1 MNRIKRAAIVAAALP
16 ALVLSGGS
24 AAQAADG
31 DPTYLHHSDNSARSG
46 LYYKWSGGDFGTL
59 LRGQTAYASAGVRP
73 TDFYVPSGWC
83 ARKSMYFEGRYQNT
97 YNFGA
102 GWHALAP
109 TFGHRV
115 ALYDC

>member
-1 MNRIKRAAIVAAALP
+1 MNRIKRAAIVLAALP

-24 AAQAADG
+24 AAQAAGDG
-31 DPTYLHHSDNSARSG
+31 TYLHHSDNSARSG

-59 LRGQTAYASAGVRP
+59 QRGSTAYASAGVRP

-83 ARKSMYFEGRYQNT
+83 ARKSMYYEGRYQNT

-115 ALYDC
+115 AFYDC